1 MIQDV
6 MSNSGGRPTDYKE
19 EYCDLIVD
27 FMKNGSSYVEFA
39 AHIGVCRDTIY
50 EWAKKHSEFSDAKK
64 RALAAS
70 QSWWEKQARLYMVTS
85 KEDKFSAPTWIFNM
99 KARFGYRDK
108 VEVEHSGNQKIE
120 LSYNL
125 DKEPEE

>member
-6 MSNSGGRPTDYKE
+6 MINPGGRPTKYKQ
-19 EYCDLIVD
+19 EYCDQIVE
-27 FMKNGSSYVEFA
+27 FMKNGSSFVGFA
-39 AHIGVCRDTIY
+39 AHIGVCIDTIY
-50 EWAKKHSEFSDAKK
+50 EWASKHPEFSDAKK
-64 RALAAS
+64 RALAVS
-70 QSWWEKQARLYMVTS
+70 QKWWEDQGRLHLVTS